1 MAYVS
6 IGLWWYTNSIALV
19 LHYVCVYI
27 SHLVMS
33 VFCDS
38 MYCSRQDPPSMGF
51 SRQEY
56 WSELPFPSPLN
67 TITRCFQAY
76 SYLVCLFRLNNSDSF
91 YFWLLN
97 PQLKVSVNT
106 RAIHAPSKTK
116 LSITE
121 IYDVAQG
128 K

>member
-1 MAYVS
+1 MTPCTVA
-6 IGLWWYTNSIALV
+6 
-19 LHYVCVYI
+19 
-27 SHLVMS
+27 
-33 VFCDS
+33 
-38 MYCSRQDPPSMGF
+38 RQAPLAIGF

-56 WSELPFPSPLN
+56 WSGLPFTSPLN
-67 TITRCFQAY
+67 TITSCFQAY

-97 PQLKVSVNT
+97 PQLKVSMNT
-106 RAIHAPSKTK
+106 RAVHAPSKTK

-121 IYDVAQG
+121 IYYVAQG